1 MAAYRARRAPS
12 SRVESEDENGPF
24 KKFSYED
31 LIARDKVN
39 LDITWMKDPALD
51 DADSGLSPEE
61 IAEEIVRDL
70 QSALIEFTAIARSLG
85 GEVDVPEAEV
95 E

>member
-1 MAAYRARRAPS
+1 MAAYRSGEPTA

-24 KKFSYED
+24 KKFSYDD

-51 DADSGLSPEE
+51 DADSGLAPEV

-70 QSALIEFTAIARSLG
+70 QSALNEFAAIARSLG

>member
-1 MAAYRARRAPS
+1 M
-12 SRVESEDENGPF
+12 ESEDENGPF
-24 KKFSYED
+24 KKFGYDD

-61 IAEEIVRDL
+61 IVRDL
-70 QSALIEFTAIARSLG
+70 QPALIEFTAIARSLG
-85 GEVDVPEAEV
+85 GEVDVPDAEV

>member
-1 MAAYRARRAPS
+1 MRACNP
-12 SRVESEDENGPF
+12 
-24 KKFSYED
+24 FSYEG

-51 DADSGLSPEE
+51 DADSGLPPEV

-70 QSALIEFTAIARSLG
+70 QSALDEFTVIARSLS
-85 GEVDVPEAEV
+85 GEVDVPEGEV

>member
-1 MAAYRARRAPS
+1 MAAYRPGEPRS
-12 SRVESEDENGPF
+12 SRVESEDENGLF
-24 KKFSYED
+24 RKFGYDD

-39 LDITWMKDPALD
+39 LDIMWMSDPALD
-51 DADSGLSPEE
+51 DADSDLPPEV

-70 QSALIEFTAIARSLG
+70 QSALTEFTAIARSLG
-85 GEVDVPEAEV
+85 GDVDVPEAEV